1 MGNEMKSGSS
11 GGTSKCSMISM
22 NDDVY
27 GFEVE

>member
-11 GGTSKCSMISM
+11 GGKCSMISM